1 MFCVIVVNVK
11 SVSKKPLK
19 IWNIIDIV
27 IIVGSVTARENKSK
41 KDADVKEYAGE
52 VFILLSKLIFLCR
65 QYGSSRPISHM
76 TWQEGADGERIC
88 EASDKRVREVVQE
101 CNAGKLINKKNQ
113 QQS

>member
-27 IIVGSVTARENKSK
+27 IIVGAVSARENKSK

-52 VFILLSKLIFLCR
+52 VFIFLPKWIF
-65 QYGSSRPISHM
+65 YISTGSSHM

-113 QQS
+113 